1 MTLSLPAL
9 PWEES
14 ALAPHISARTV
25 NIHYGKHHAGYLKNL
40 NSLLKESGQ
49 GDESLEDIIRS
60 AAGDP
65 ERSGLFNNAAQV
77 WNHTFYWQCLKPG
90 GGGTPPETLS
100 RLIERDLGGHEA
112 FIAAL
117 TKAALGRFGSGWV
130 WLVLDGAALR
140 IIDTANA
147 DNPLALGMTP
157 LLVIDLWE
165 HAYYLDYQNRRKDYI
180 EAIIGNLIDWDA
192 VAERLASG

>member
-14 ALAPHISARTV
+14 ALAPCISARTV

-49 GDESLEDIIRS
+49 EDKSLEDIIRS
-60 AAGDP
+60 TAGDP
-65 ERSGLFNNAAQV
+65 ESSGLFNNAAQV

-90 GGGTPPETLS
+90 GGGMPPDS
-100 RLIERDLGGHEA
+100 VAKLIERDLGGYEA

-117 TKAALGRFGSGWV
+117 TKAGLGRFGSGWV
-130 WLVLDGAALR
+130 WLVLDGAVLR

-157 LLVIDLWE
+157 LLVVDLWE

-180 EAIIGNLIDWDA
+180 EAVISDLIDWGA
-192 VAERLASG
+192 VADRLKTG

>member
-14 ALAPHISARTV
+14 ALAPYISARTV

-49 GDESLEDIIRS
+49 EEKSLEDIIRS

-90 GGGTPPETLS
+90 GGGMPPEPLAK
-100 RLIERDLGGHEA
+100 LIERDLGGHEA

-180 EAIIGNLIDWDA
+180 EAVIGNLIDWDA
-192 VAERLASG
+192 VADRLKTG